1 MNDTSAGNGYQRP
14 YQMSIKEY
22 LHLGKNEIRV
32 HVSNQLINRCLDP
45 DREVGEYQGTVIEE
59 WPYFTEI
66 LNKERRKRLS
76 NRTEKEMIK
85 SPLPSGLVGKAQI
98 CFYRTEQEKEEI

>member
-1 MNDTSAGNGYQRP
+1 
-14 YQMSIKEY
+14 MSIKGVSS
-22 LHLGKNEIRV
+22 LGKNEIRV

-76 NRTEKEMIK
+76 NRREKEMIK
-85 SPLPSGLVGKAQI
+85 SPCPQGWLERHRFV
-98 CFYRTEQEKEEI
+98 FTEQNRKKKKI